1 MAVVCGTSASITGSS
16 TSEAHS
22 FSISWS
28 VNENDVRVFGSGS
41 FGDWLGC
48 ASNATLTVNSYDQPD
63 DPGTLLTFS
72 CVLGDG
78 HTASG
83 TSVMTNWSVNV
94 DAKGLVEYVSNSRI
108 TALTIA

>member
-1 MAVVCGTSASITGSS
+1 MAAVCGTSASITGSG
-16 TSEAHS
+16 TTEAHS
-22 FSISWS
+22 FSIAW
-28 VNENDVRVFGSGS
+28 NKTENDVRVFGSGS

-48 ASNATLTVNSYDQPD
+48 ASNGQLTVNSYDIPE
-63 DPGTLLTFS
+63 DPGTALTFS

-83 TSVMTNWSVNV
+83 TSIMTNWSVNV
-94 DAKGLVEYVSNSRI
+94 DAKGLVEYVSNSRV